1 MILVRKVLHL
11 SDHAVGQLTGI
22 AQNAQSRNRSVA
34 GAFLAGSRRAAPG
47 RNREGVTTKKF
58 VTTARVNQIYE
69 PGVTVDST
77 SPSDHANRVNG
88 GSFSFLE
95 RMEGAMAQVCYSIKR
110 DSIGW
115 VISASGDAVLI
126 CKEKRIAI
134 NTARYAGRLLFVDG
148 GLSGHDTE
156 PRVCLT
162 ERRGARGAPA
172 IAATGMRIAQ

>member
-1 MILVRKVLHL
+1 MRSPATNRCPRVARAVDIPQHVGTCEGATNKKNPHEGARKPNFRFQHNDRFNIT
-11 SDHAVGQLTGI
+11 SDDG
-22 AQNAQSRNRSVA
+22 
-34 GAFLAGSRRAAPG
+34 
-47 RNREGVTTKKF
+47 
-58 VTTARVNQIYE
+58 
-69 PGVTVDST
+69 
-77 SPSDHANRVNG
+77 NRVNG

-115 VISASGDAVLI
+115 VIWASGDAVLI

-148 GLSGHDTE
+148 GSSRRGTE

-162 ERRGARGAPA
+162 ERRGAPA
-172 IAATGMRIAQ
+172 IAATA

>member
-1 MILVRKVLHL
+1 LCKTLFSR
-11 SDHAVGQLTGI
+11 AVDIPQQVGTCEG
-22 AQNAQSRNRSVA
+22 AANKKNR
-34 GAFLAGSRRAAPG
+34 
-47 RNREGVTTKKF
+47 REG
-58 VTTARVNQIYE
+58 RVNQISAA
-69 PGVTVDST
+69 GITIDST
-77 SPSDHANRVNG
+77 SPSDDGSRVNG

-115 VISASGDAVLI
+115 VIWASGDAVLI

-156 PRVCLT
+156 RGVNLT
-162 ERRGARGAPA
+162 ERRGVRHTDT
-172 IAATGMRIAQ
+172 IKATHLRRVQ